1 MMDKNGKKIYAVDF
15 DGTIALTEYPRIIGP
30 NGPVVDFLLRAQ
42 GRGDKWVLWTCRCG
56 DALEDALAWLSG
68 NGLHPDSVNGNIP
81 GMIEFFSGDPR
92 KVFADFYIDDR
103 NAGGLRLP
111 PDCGGGADPSAKRK
125 AKFTPGPWVLRHS
138 PNRFGVRLYD
148 ICAGE
153 DASICIVDG
162 RSNRKNRANALL
174 MKESPSMYWMLARFV
189 FRAREWASA
198 ADASTRAGMIS
209 LADEAEE
216 ILRRA
221 DGDSGAGNA

>member
-1 MMDKNGKKIYAVDF
+1 MDKNGKKIYAVDF
-15 DGTIALTEYPRIIGP
+15 DGTIAMTEYPHIIGP
-30 NGPVVDFLLRAQ
+30 NRPVVDFLLRAQ
-42 GRGDKWVLWTCRCG
+42 AKGDKWILWTCRCG
-56 DALEDALAWLSG
+56 DALEDALAWLSR
-68 NGLHPDSVNGNIP
+68 NGLHPDSVNGNIHEL
-81 GMIEFFSGDPR
+81 IEFFGGDPR

-111 PDCGGGADPSAKRK
+111 PDCGDGANSVAGRK

-138 PNRFGVRLYD
+138 QNRFGVRLYD

-174 MKESPSMYWMLARFV
+174 MKESPSMYWALARFA
-189 FRAREWASA
+189 FLAREWAASA
-198 ADASTRAGMIS
+198 DGRRSAEMVSA
-209 LADEAEE
+209 ADEAEE

-221 DGDSGAGNA
+221 DGGF